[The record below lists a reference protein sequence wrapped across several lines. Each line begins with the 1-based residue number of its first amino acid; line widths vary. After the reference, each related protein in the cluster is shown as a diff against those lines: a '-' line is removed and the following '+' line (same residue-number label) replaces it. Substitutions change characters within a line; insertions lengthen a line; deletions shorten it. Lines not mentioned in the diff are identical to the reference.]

1 MRALVVEDEPK
12 TAGLIQRCLVEE
24 GYAADIAADGD
35 EAICMACSTAYDV
48 IALDVLLPGRDGFQ
62 VCRELRRQG
71 VWAPVLMLTALDS
84 AAHRV
89 AGLDGGA
96 DDYLVKP
103 FAMAKLLARLRSLC
117 RRGRPERPTVL
128 RVGTLSLDPA
138 ARRVRRGDS
147 TIGLSARE
155 FAVLHAFMRRPG
167 ETLTRLDVLDSAWDA
182 AYDNRSNIV
191 DVYVGYLRAKID
203 APFGLSS
210 LETVRGHGYRLSDDA
225 G

>member
-12 TAGLIQRCLVEE
+12 TAGLIRRCLAEE

-35 EAICMACSTAYDV
+35 DAICMACSTAYDV

-84 AAHRV
+84 VAHRV
-89 AGLDGGA
+89 AGLDHGA

-103 FAMAKLLARLRSLC
+103 FAMAELLARLRSLC

-147 TIGLSARE
+147 TIELSAKE

-203 APFGLSS
+203 TPFGLSC
-210 LETVRGHGYRLSDDA
+210 LETVRGHGYRLGDDA